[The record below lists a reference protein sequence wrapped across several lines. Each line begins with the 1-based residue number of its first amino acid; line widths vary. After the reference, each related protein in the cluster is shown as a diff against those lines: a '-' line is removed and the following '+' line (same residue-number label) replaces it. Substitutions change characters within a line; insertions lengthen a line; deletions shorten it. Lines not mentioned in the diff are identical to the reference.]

1 MTDKTKASDTSKAT
15 GTATGGAA
23 TRGAIG
29 IGALVIAAVLFFAV
43 NILADRGLTSARL
56 DLTEDKLFTLSE
68 GTRTTLEKI
77 QEPVTLRFYFSDRLG
92 EELPDFGLYAQR
104 VRDMLREFG
113 SIAGDKLRVEMLS
126 PEPFSDAED
135 RAVAFGLQGVPVDQ
149 SGEQVF
155 FGIAG
160 TNSTDDVATI
170 SWLRPERERFLEHD
184 LTKMVH
190 TLANPAKPTLGILSG
205 LPIQGGMQM
214 TPQGRPSRTQPWA
227 IAGQLDELFETVD
240 IEADVDR
247 IDAEV
252 DVLMVVHPQD
262 LSQQT
267 LYAIDQFVL
276 RGGHAIVYVDPHSEM
291 QQAMAGG
298 NPMMQQQPTSS
309 DLAPL
314 FEAWGVAYDPDKVAG
329 DRRAARRV
337 STGRGGSMQA
347 VDYVA
352 WLALEPQNFNQD
364 DLVTSELGKL
374 NIATSGFFKP
384 AEGATTELSPL
395 ISTADLSSAAIEA
408 DTVRMFPQ
416 PEEILANF
424 KPGDGALVLAARL
437 HGSVK
442 SAFPD
447 GPPPKPEAAGGEA
460 EGEQAEGEQA
470 EGEQADA
477 EAPEGEAEEAE
488 PLPPHIAESEQPLNV
503 ILVGDTDMLSDRQW
517 AQTQSFFG
525 QQITMPVADNGSF
538 AINAVDNLTGS
549 DALIS
554 LRSRGTVQRPFALIE
569 DMRNQSEQQYR
580 ATERSLMEKLR
591 ETEKK
596 LAELQTGEGG
606 TGTSGNAILT
616 AEQKEA
622 IETFRAEVLDIREQ
636 LRDVQHAL
644 RSDINQLESRI
655 RFANIWAMPIVVVLI
670 AIVLGLVRLQ
680 RRRRA
685 FAASDA
691 A

>member
-1 MTDKTKASDTSKAT
+1 MTDKTKASDSSIPAGGNPAGGKAT
-15 GTATGGAA
+15 GGASGAA

-68 GTRTTLEKI
+68 GTRKTLEQI

-113 SIAGDKLRVEMLS
+113 SIAGDRLQVEMLS

-190 TLANPAKPTLGILSG
+190 TLANPEKPTLGILSG

-247 IDAEV
+247 IDAEI

-276 RGGHAIVYVDPHSEM
+276 RGGHAIVYVDPHSEI

-314 FEAWGVAYDPDKVAG
+314 FETWGVTYDPDMVAG

-337 STGRGGSMQA
+337 STGGSGSMQA

-364 DLVTSELGKL
+364 DLVTSELGKI
-374 NIATSGFFKP
+374 NMATSGFFKP
-384 AEGATTELSPL
+384 AEGASTELSPL

-416 PEEILANF
+416 PEEILADF

-437 HGSVK
+437 RGTAL

-447 GPPPKPEAAGGEA
+447 GPPPNPET
-460 EGEQAEGEQA
+460 EGEQAEGGSENA
-470 EGEQADA
+470 GGET
-477 EAPEGEAEEAE
+477 EETE

-569 DMRNQSEQQYR
+569 EMRNQSEQQYR